1 MRHKIRKKE
10 EKKIADQC
18 YQQHKL
24 YYLTN
29 TKKKIATIFVRGLW
43 GCLKYPNY
51 EFKFENTTTYRLF

>member
-29 TKKKIATIFVRGLW
+29 TKKKIATIFV
-43 GCLKYPNY
+43 KYPNY